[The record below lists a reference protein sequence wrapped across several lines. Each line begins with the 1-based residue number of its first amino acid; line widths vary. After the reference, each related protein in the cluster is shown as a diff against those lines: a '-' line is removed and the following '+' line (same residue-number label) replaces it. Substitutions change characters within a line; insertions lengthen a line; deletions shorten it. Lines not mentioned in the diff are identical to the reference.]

1 MEADEA
7 GSDAAIWLKPFLRLL
22 RPIEAGLA
30 MTKSN
35 LNYEAPLS
43 FMNIVQMAKPLNSDL
58 AQRARVFMLD

>member
-7 GSDAAIWLKPFLRLL
+7 GSDAAISLKPFLRLL
-22 RPIEAGLA
+22 RPIKAGLA

-35 LNYEAPLS
+35 FNYKATLS
-43 FMNIVQMAKPLNSDL
+43 FINIVQMAKPLNSDL